1 LRIGVDID
9 GVLADSLPLW
19 TKELNSYFGKN
30 KKVED
35 LHLYDICQTYGI
47 NQRQLDEFIRLKGR
61 YLMTAPPPVKGST
74 QFLPKIKEKHEI
86 FIITARNKKY
96 EGETVSWLKKCGIPF
111 DELILLGSHDKRE
124 ACVCN
129 GVGVMIEDTL
139 EVSVKV
145 TAGGV
150 PVLLLDA
157 PYNRGALPEKVLR
170 VRSWEE
176 IYRAISA
183 GTLAAEKEGGIPPA
197 LDKRI
202 LPAGRAVVQ
211 F

>member
-1 LRIGVDID
+1 MRIGVDID

-19 TKELNSYFGKN
+19 TKELNRFFGKN
-30 KKVED
+30 KTVEGI
-35 LHLYDICQTYGI
+35 HLYDICQTYGI
-47 NQRQLDEFIRLKGR
+47 TQKQLDEFLRLKGR

-74 QFLPKIKEKHEI
+74 QFLPKLKEKHEI
-86 FIITARNKKY
+86 FIITARNKRY
-96 EGETVSWLKKCGIPF
+96 EGETVSWLKKCGIPY

-124 ACVCN
+124 ACVGN

-145 TAGGV
+145 TAAGV

-176 IYRAISA
+176 IFRAISA
-183 GTLAAEKEGGIPPA
+183 GILANEREGGVPPA
-197 LDKRI
+197 LGRRI
-202 LPAGRAVVQ
+202 VPAGRAVVR